1 VLIVQYVTARTLETL
16 VSAATPPQGAAPPL
30 SYELAAGTGVIA
42 LVTILIVWPVV
53 APSVIAA
60 HEGGHALSASLFG
73 GTITA
78 VRLRHDQTGVTEFQG
93 TGWFGNVFTAL
104 AGYLGP
110 SGFGLL
116 GAVLLARGRTQ
127 PVLWLTLVLLAL
139 LLFHIRNLFG
149 VLVVLVTGGLVYAV
163 TVEASPTLQTW
174 FAYTWIWLLLLG
186 GVRGVMDLHR
196 GRMTLRQSGSRDTW
210 SDSYRLR
217 TLTYIPAM
225 LWTGVFGLA
234 TGAALIIGA
243 GILLGLIRPG
253 G

>member
-1 VLIVQYVTARTLETL
+1 VAARPLEIL
-16 VSAATPPQGAAPPL
+16 VSAATPPLGAATP

-42 LVTILIVWPVV
+42 LVAILVVWPVV

-78 VRLRHDQTGVTEFQG
+78 VRLHHDQTGVTEFQG
-93 TGWFGNVFTAL
+93 TGWFGNFFTAL

-116 GAVLLARGRTQ
+116 GAVLLAHGKTE

-139 LLFHIRNLFG
+139 LLFRIRNLFG
-149 VLVVLVTGGLVYAV
+149 ALVVLVTGGLVYAV
-163 TVEASPTLQTW
+163 AVEASPTVQTW
-174 FAYTWIWLLLLG
+174 VAYTWIWLLLLG

-196 GRMTLRQSGSRDTW
+196 GRVTLRRSGSRDTW
-210 SDSYRLR
+210 SDSHRLR

-243 GILLGLIRPG
+243 GILLGFIRPG